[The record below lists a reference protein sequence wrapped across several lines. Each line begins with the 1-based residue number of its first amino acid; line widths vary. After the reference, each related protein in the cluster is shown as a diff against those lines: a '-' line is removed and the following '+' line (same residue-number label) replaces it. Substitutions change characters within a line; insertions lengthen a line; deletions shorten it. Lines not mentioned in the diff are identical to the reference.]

1 MFVPDILFHL
11 IHDIWILRCHVVVLM
26 QIRGKVIKGAV
37 AVFHHH
43 FPVVHAQ
50 AQHIGL
56 VEFPVEIFVL
66 FLFAFAGEGGVYGN
80 AVNQS
85 FSSLGLRYFSS

>member
-1 MFVPDILFHL
+1 MFVSDILFHL

-66 FLFAFAGEGGVYGN
+66 FLFAFCCVS
-80 AVNQS
+80 S
-85 FSSLGLRYFSS
+85 FSI